1 MSFLLPTQDSPSVRA
16 DFSGEYTHRA
26 LCLPKRHAISMA
38 SIVLLNGAAA
48 LLMLAAFALGFQSTE
63 PKLAAAMLVFGGGAM
78 AGLLSSLN
86 RLSQPDCPSRGVGAN

>member
-1 MSFLLPTQDSPSVRA
+1 
-16 DFSGEYTHRA
+16 
-26 LCLPKRHAISMA
+26 MA

-78 AGLLSSLN
+78 AGLLSWLN